1 MTLSSNN
8 DSISDAQKR
17 FETFRRLQSDLTY
30 FSKHCLR
37 IRDKA
42 GALLPLNF
50 NKAQTYLHAR
60 LEEQRRRTGKVRA
73 VLVKGRQQGC
83 STYVAARFYHRAS
96 LNSGISAFILAH
108 IAESTDHLFKM
119 VGRYYD
125 NAPEPIKP
133 GVKIANRRNLEF
145 EGIHSQYSVGTA
157 GSENV
162 GRSMTFQLF
171 HGSECAFWPN
181 TDEIMTG
188 VLQGVADVPGSEI
201 IFESTANGMGN
212 LFHKMAINGLDP
224 ESEFMTVFIPWFWQ
238 DEYVK
243 PVPTNFEPTEEE
255 VHIAQ
260 TYNLTEQQIYW
271 RRRKIQDVF
280 GGELWKFQR
289 EYPCSLQEAFITS
302 GETLISGEY
311 VDKARKAK
319 VKDPIAPLVMGV
331 DPARSGDRT
340 VIVLR
345 RGRQVVNKFTYTNMD
360 EMLLAGIIAKMLD
373 VDPIQKCFVDVG
385 LGYGTVDRLK
395 ELGYGGIVTGVH
407 FGSSAMEPDIY
418 QNKRV
423 EMYDHMR
430 KWFADGG
437 VSIPDDD
444 EFCCDILAIPPFTQT
459 TGRGVLSMVPKE
471 KIIEIYGKSPD
482 HADALALTF
491 AFPVSTRNTNRISRK
506 EPEMLR
512 KNSPLSTIRRA
523 AGKKDNSAGFR
534 SSIRLI

>member
-1 MTLSSNN
+1 ME
-8 DSISDAQKR
+8 DVKIAQKR
-17 FETFRRLQSDLTY
+17 YEIMKRLHDDLPY
-30 FSKHCLR
+30 FAENALK

-42 GALLPLNF
+42 GSLKPFILNR
-50 NKAQTYLHAR
+50 AQQYLHAC
-60 LEEQRRRTGKVRA
+60 LEQQKSKTKKVRA
-73 VLVKGRQQGC
+73 VIVKGRQLGA
-83 STYVAARFYHRAS
+83 STYISARFYHLTS
-96 LNSGISAFILAH
+96 LNSGLSAFILAH
-108 IAESTDHLFKM
+108 IADSTAHLFKM
-119 VGRYYD
+119 VGRFYD
-125 NAPEPIKP
+125 NAPEVLKP

-145 EGIHSQYSVGTA
+145 EGLHSEYSVGTA
-157 GSENV
+157 GSEDI

-171 HGSECAFWPN
+171 HGSEAAFWPN

-188 VLQGVADVPGSEI
+188 VLQGVADVPGSEV
-201 IFESTANGMGN
+201 IFESTAKGLGN
-212 LFHKMAINGLDP
+212 LFHKMAMNGLNP
-224 ESEFMTVFIPWFWQ
+224 ESEFMTVFLPWFWDDIYTKDPPPGFSPDD
-238 DEYVK
+238 DEICLMEMYK
-243 PVPTNFEPTEEE
+243 
-255 VHIAQ
+255 
-260 TYNLTEQQIYW
+260 LTPGQIYW

-319 VKDPIAPLVMGV
+319 VKDPVAPLVMGV

-340 VIVLR
+340 VIVIR
-345 RGRQVVNKFTYTNMD
+345 RGRQVINKFTYTNMD

-373 VDPIQKCFVDVG
+373 VDPIQKCFIDVG

-491 AFPVSTRNTNRISRK
+491 AFPVSIRNTNRVQRK
-506 EPEMLR
+506 EPEMVR
-512 KNSPLSTIRRA
+512 RNSPLSTIRRA